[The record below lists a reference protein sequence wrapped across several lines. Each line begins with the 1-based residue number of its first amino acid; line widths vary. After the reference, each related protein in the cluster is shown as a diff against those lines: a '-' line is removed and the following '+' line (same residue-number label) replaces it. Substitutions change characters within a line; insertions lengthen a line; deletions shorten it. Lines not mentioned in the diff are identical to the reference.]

1 MVGRETFDAVYSKL
15 WMTAFISAAGNMYA
29 VRGDLSSSSTA
40 FTARV
45 QSIPGSARAIGRS
58 VAADRTLAIGWPGGR
73 QPGRA
78 SVSARILR
86 VRAARE
92 RARERRRD
100 RHASRRP
107 RSERRAADPL
117 EGTRS
122 AAGVPKSAVNVAC
135 SGSQGGEVSSHGLGS
150 ANTPGYGLPRRRSRI
165 GQRSDGFRSLHPD
178 VKQPSGF
185 ATALLGRRSR
195 LDQIADWGAW
205 CARAASGTRC
215 GQESDADSGSGGHGG
230 G

>member
-1 MVGRETFDAVYSKL
+1 MPTRLPGSPPESLRPRGRVATDAPDHTVLLPRRLQSGRPEPARASTHPRSPGRAHWTGPAQPVNVDGGVVVGRETFDAVYSKL
-15 WMTAFISAAGNMYA
+15 WMTAFISAAGNMHA
-29 VRGDLSSSSTA
+29 VRGDSSSSSTA

-86 VRAARE
+86 VRAARG

-117 EGTRS
+117 EGTRQR
-122 AAGVPKSAVNVAC
+122 C
-135 SGSQGGEVSSHGLGS
+135 
-150 ANTPGYGLPRRRSRI
+150 RRAQI
-165 GQRSDGFRSLHPD
+165 
-178 VKQPSGF
+178 
-185 ATALLGRRSR
+185 RR
-195 LDQIADWGAW
+195 
-205 CARAASGTRC
+205 
-215 GQESDADSGSGGHGG
+215 
-230 G
+230 